1 VQFLSVNNLKIQTD
15 MFIKRYLH
23 DIHIAVEAIFANRVK
38 SILTAL
44 GIIFGVAAVISMLAI
59 GNGAEQEILEQIK
72 LVGVNN
78 IVITPSSFSLNEAST
93 ADNGNTD
100 NSKPGGKKF
109 SKGLTLLDVE
119 AIKQV
124 VPTIEKITPVISFN
138 YSALLDGISKPV
150 VLEGIEN
157 SYFDLFN
164 MQLDAGNRFNQLQT
178 EKGLPVCIIGSNIKT
193 QFFRQENPIDKYI
206 KCGQIWLKIVGV
218 VEQRD
223 FTASASD
230 ELGISSSDNKIFIPV
245 QTMLLRFKN
254 RALLRADEIAKA
266 NQRSGGGGMVVIF
279 GGSEQ
284 TEDKGDT
291 DPNLNQLDKIIVQV
305 KETEMLGQS
314 ANLIKRMLL
323 RRHSGLYDF
332 EVTIPELLL
341 KQQQKTKNIFN
352 VVLGAIAGISLI
364 VGGIGIMNIMLA
376 SVMERIR
383 EIGVRQAVGA
393 KQKDIIAQFLAE
405 STLISLT
412 GGIIGIILGI
422 VLSKVIT
429 AVFDIK
435 TIVSFFSI
443 FIAFGVSVV
452 VGITFGYLPAKKA
465 SENDPVVSLRS

>member
-1 VQFLSVNNLKIQTD
+1 

-23 DIHIAVEAIFANRVK
+23 DIQIALEAIVANRVK

-78 IVITPSSFSLNEAST
+78 IVITPSSFTVNEGGST
-93 ADNGNTD
+93 
-100 NSKPGGKKF
+100 NSNSQNDKPGGKKF
-109 SKGLTLLDVE
+109 SKGLTLLDME
-119 AIKQV
+119 AIKEV
-124 VPTIEKITPVISFN
+124 VPHIEKITPVISFN

-150 VLEGIEN
+150 VLEGITN
-157 SYFDLFN
+157 NYFDLFN
-164 MQLDAGNRFNQLQT
+164 MQLAGGLRFNDIQT
-178 EKGLPVCIIGSNIKT
+178 EKGLPVCIIGNNIKL
-193 QFFRQENPIDKYI
+193 QFFRQDDPIGKYI

-218 VEQRD
+218 IEQRD

-254 RALLRADEIAKA
+254 RALLRSDEIAKA
-266 NQRSGGGGMVVIF
+266 NQHSGGGDGMVVII

-284 TEDKGDT
+284 PEDKGDT

-305 KETEMLGQS
+305 KETEQLGQS

-323 RRHSGLYDF
+323 RRHSDLYDF

-405 STLISLT
+405 STLISLS

-429 AVFDIK
+429 TFFDIK
-435 TIVSFFSI
+435 TVVSFFSI

>member
-1 VQFLSVNNLKIQTD
+1 

-78 IVITPSSFSLNEAST
+78 IVITPSSFTVNKGSS
-93 ADNGNTD
+93 ADKNNND

-124 VPTIEKITPVISFN
+124 MPTIEKITPVISFN

-164 MQLDAGNRFNQLQT
+164 MQLASGNRFNELQT
-178 EKGLPVCIIGSNIKT
+178 EKGLPVCVIGNNIKT
-193 QFFRQENPIDKYI
+193 QFFRQENPIGKYI

-254 RALLRADEIAKA
+254 RSLLRADEIAKA
-266 NQRSGGGGMVVIF
+266 NQRAGGGGGMVIII
-279 GGSEQ
+279 GGAEQ

-305 KETEMLGQS
+305 KETELLGQS

-429 AVFDIK
+429 VVFDIK